1 MSKRKNT
8 CLTLTR
14 KRGEAIT
21 LTLPGGA
28 KVRIIVKDVVRGMTR
43 LGIDAPPEVV
53 IARDELRIIEEDEP
67 CAS

>member
-1 MSKRKNT
+1 MSKRNT

-21 LTLPGGA
+21 LALPSGA
-28 KVRIIVKDVVRGMTR
+28 RIWVIVKDVERGMAR
-43 LGIDAPPEVV
+43 LVIDAPPEVV
-53 IARDELRIIEEDEP
+53 IARDELLVIKEVEP